1 MDMIERDRLDM
12 ARAQLALMGVDY
24 SEMPDNADAAFALV
38 MKLGRAGRDVLH
50 GGPTAFRGGPSEK
63 MGGLPLPDQRPVLHA
78 GDVTA
83 TLFNE
88 FGTIFRRIQMADAFE
103 KKVTEAAK
111 SPAAWLLLREE
122 LNGGKDVTP

>member
-1 MDMIERDRLDM
+1 MVNDMSMRDIAEREREAFETSVAKQEAAM
-12 ARAQLALMGVDY
+12 ADGCFR
-24 SEMPDNADAAFALV
+24 S
-38 MKLGRAGRDVLH
+38 
-50 GGPTAFRGGPSEK
+50 GPAES
-63 MGGLPLPDQRPVLHA
+63 MAGLPPVDARPLLRQ

-88 FGTIFRRIQMADAFE
+88 LGTIFRRIQMADAFE

>member
-1 MDMIERDRLDM
+1 MSDNEEFQKNAADR
-12 ARAQLALMGVDY
+12 AAL
-24 SEMPDNADAAFALV
+24 
-38 MKLGRAGRDVLH
+38 
-50 GGPTAFRGGPSEK
+50 
-63 MGGLPLPDQRPVLHA
+63 GGLGPQNVIPDARPPLRA

-88 FGTIFRRIQMADAFE
+88 FGAIFRRIQMADAFE

>member
-1 MDMIERDRLDM
+1 MSDRIETEVDATMRPSTPD
-12 ARAQLALMGVDY
+12 AR
-24 SEMPDNADAAFALV
+24 P
-38 MKLGRAGRDVLH
+38 
-50 GGPTAFRGGPSEK
+50 
-63 MGGLPLPDQRPVLHA
+63 PLRA

-88 FGTIFRRIQMADAFE
+88 LGTIFRRIQMADAFE

-122 LNGGKDVTP
+122 LNGGKDVAP

>member
-1 MDMIERDRLDM
+1 MSMRDIAEREREAFETSAAKQEAAM
-12 ARAQLALMGVDY
+12 AEGRFRSGPAESMAGIPPVD
-24 SEMPDNADAAFALV
+24 A
-38 MKLGRAGRDVLH
+38 R
-50 GGPTAFRGGPSEK
+50 
-63 MGGLPLPDQRPVLHA
+63 PLLRQ

-88 FGTIFRRIQMADAFE
+88 LATVFRRIQMADAFE

-122 LNGGKDVTP
+122 LNPSKDVTP